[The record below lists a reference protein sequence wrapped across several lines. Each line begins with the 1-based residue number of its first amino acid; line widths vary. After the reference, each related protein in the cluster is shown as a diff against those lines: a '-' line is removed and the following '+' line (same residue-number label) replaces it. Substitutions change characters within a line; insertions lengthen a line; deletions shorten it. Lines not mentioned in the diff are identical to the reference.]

1 MKKNYYKAFKT
12 NPWRTTNSMRT
23 ELIDNMVDTA
33 LKGESISYD
42 QALQLETLSHEELDY
57 LFIGT
62 NRIRDHF
69 KGQDVKICSIVNA
82 KSGKC
87 VEDCSFCAQSSSFQT
102 DSPEYELMDVEEIVA
117 AAKEA
122 EAFGSNEFSI
132 VASGTSLDD
141 RKELDRVIEAIKR
154 IKAETQLETCC
165 SLGLMP
171 MEHLQ
176 ELKDAGL
183 DRCHHN
189 LETAKSHFDK
199 IVSTHTYE
207 DEVNAVQ
214 NAKSVGLQVC
224 VGGIFGMGET
234 FTQRAEL
241 AFSIRELGTQ
251 SFPIN
256 FLKPIEGTG
265 LDHLEPLGQYEALRT
280 ISLLRLILPD
290 IDLFVCGGREEVLTD
305 LQEQL
310 FSAGANGI
318 LGGNYLTTKG
328 QDPKRDIKMIENL
341 GLRPVYT
348 SV

>member
-1 MKKNYYKAFKT
+1 
-12 NPWRTTNSMRT
+12 MRT
-23 ELIDNMVDTA
+23 ELIDNMVNTA
-33 LKGESISYD
+33 LKGKSISYD
-42 QALQLETLSHEELDY
+42 QALQLESLTHEELDY

-62 NRIRDHF
+62 DRIREQF

-82 KSGKC
+82 KSGRC

-102 DSPEYELMDVEEIVA
+102 DSPEYEMMDVEEIVS

-154 IKAETQLETCC
+154 IKNETQLETCC

-171 MEHLQ
+171 IEHLK
-176 ELKDAGL
+176 ELKEAGL

-199 IVSTHTYE
+199 IVSTHSYD
-207 DEVNAVQ
+207 DEVNAIQ
-214 NAKSVGLQVC
+214 NAKTAGLQVC
-224 VGGIFGMGET
+224 VGGIFGMGES
-234 FTQRAEL
+234 FAQRAEL
-241 AFSIRELGTQ
+241 GFSIRELGTQ

-265 LDHLEPLGQYEALRT
+265 LSHLEPMEHYEALRT

-305 LQEQL
+305 QQERL

-328 QDPKRDIKMIENL
+328 QDPKKDIDMIEGL

-348 SV
+348 SI

>member
-1 MKKNYYKAFKT
+1 
-12 NPWRTTNSMRT
+12 MRT
-23 ELIDNMVDTA
+23 ELIDNMVNTA

-42 QALQLETLSHEELDY
+42 QALQLETLSHQELDY
-57 LFIGT
+57 LFLGT
-62 NRIRDHF
+62 DRIRDHF

-171 MEHLQ
+171 MEHLK
-176 ELKDAGL
+176 ELKEAGL

-214 NAKSVGLQVC
+214 NAKAAGLQVC
-224 VGGIFGMGET
+224 VGGIFGMGES

-241 AFSIRELGTQ
+241 AFSIRDLGTQ

-265 LDHLEPLGQYEALRT
+265 LDHLEPMEHYEALRT
-280 ISLLRLILPD
+280 ISLMRLILPD

-305 LQEQL
+305 QQEQL

-328 QDPKRDIKMIENL
+328 RDPKRDIDLIENL

-348 SV
+348 SI

>member
-1 MKKNYYKAFKT
+1 
-12 NPWRTTNSMRT
+12 MRT
-23 ELIDNMVDTA
+23 ELIDNMVNTA

-42 QALQLETLSHEELDY
+42 QALQLETLTHEELDY

-62 NRIRDHF
+62 SRVREQF

-87 VEDCSFCAQSSSFQT
+87 VEDCSFCSQSSSFQT
-102 DSPEYELMDVEEIVA
+102 DSPEYELMNVDEIVA

-132 VASGTSLDD
+132 VTSGTSLDD

-154 IKAETQLETCC
+154 IKAETNLETCC

-171 MEHLQ
+171 MEHLK
-176 ELKDAGL
+176 ELKEAGL

-207 DEVNAVQ
+207 DEVNAVE
-214 NAKSVGLQVC
+214 NAKAAGLQVC
-224 VGGIFGMGET
+224 VGGIFGMGES
-234 FTQRAEL
+234 FAQRAEL
-241 AFSIRELGTQ
+241 GFSIRDLGTQ

-256 FLKPIEGTG
+256 FLKPVEGTG
-265 LDHLEPLGQYEALRT
+265 LDHLEPLEHYEALRT
-280 ISLLRLILPD
+280 ISLLRLILPN

-305 LQEQL
+305 QQEKL

-328 QDPKRDIKMIENL
+328 QDPKRDIDMIEGL

-348 SV
+348 SI

>member
-1 MKKNYYKAFKT
+1 
-12 NPWRTTNSMRT
+12 MRT
-23 ELIDNMVDTA
+23 ELIDNMVNTA

-42 QALQLETLSHEELDY
+42 QALQLETLSHQELDY
-57 LFIGT
+57 LFLGT
-62 NRIRDHF
+62 DRIRDHF

-171 MEHLQ
+171 MEHLK
-176 ELKDAGL
+176 ELKEAGL

-214 NAKSVGLQVC
+214 NAKAAGLQVC
-224 VGGIFGMGET
+224 VGGIFGMGES

-241 AFSIRELGTQ
+241 AFSIRDLGTQ

-265 LDHLEPLGQYEALRT
+265 LDHLEPMEHYEALRT
-280 ISLLRLILPD
+280 ISLMRMFLPD

-305 LQEQL
+305 QQEQL

-328 QDPKRDIKMIENL
+328 RDPKRDIDMIENL

-348 SV
+348 SI

>member
-1 MKKNYYKAFKT
+1 
-12 NPWRTTNSMRT
+12 MRT
-23 ELIDNMVDTA
+23 ELIDNMIGTA

-42 QALQLETLSHEELDY
+42 QALQLESLTHKELDY

-62 NRIRDHF
+62 DRIRNHF

-154 IKAETQLETCC
+154 IKAETKLETCC

-171 MEHLQ
+171 MEHLK
-176 ELKDAGL
+176 ELKEAGL

-207 DEVNAVQ
+207 DEVNAIQ
-214 NAKSVGLQVC
+214 NAKAAGLQVC
-224 VGGIFGMGET
+224 VGGIFGMGES
-234 FTQRAEL
+234 FAQRAEL

-265 LDHLEPLGQYEALRT
+265 LDHLEPMEQYEALRT

-305 LQEQL
+305 QQEQL

-328 QDPKRDIKMIENL
+328 RDPKRDIEMIENL
-341 GLRPVYT
+341 GLHPVYT
-348 SV
+348 SI

>member
-1 MKKNYYKAFKT
+1 
-12 NPWRTTNSMRT
+12 MRT

-33 LKGESISYD
+33 IKGESISHE
-42 QALQLETLSHEELDY
+42 QALQLESLTHEELDY
-57 LFIGT
+57 LFVGT
-62 NRIRDHF
+62 DRIREHF

-82 KSGKC
+82 KSGRC

-102 DSPEYELMDVEEIVA
+102 DSPEYELMDVDEIVA

-171 MEHLQ
+171 LEHLK
-176 ELKDAGL
+176 ELKEAGL

-199 IVSTHTYE
+199 IVTTHTYE
-207 DEVNAVQ
+207 DEVDAIQ
-214 NAKSVGLQVC
+214 NAKAAGLQVC
-224 VGGIFGMGET
+224 VGGIFGMGES
-234 FTQRAEL
+234 FAQRAEL
-241 AFSIRELGTQ
+241 AFSIRDLGTQ

-256 FLKPIEGTG
+256 FLKPIDGTG
-265 LDHLEPLGQYEALRT
+265 LDHLEPMKQYEALRT
-280 ISLLRLILPD
+280 ISLLRLILPE

-305 LQEQL
+305 LQERL

-328 QDPKRDIKMIENL
+328 QDPKRDIEMIENL

-348 SV
+348 SI